1 METLDNLIDK
11 KKMYDEKNVYLT
23 VKDYGMRYEEIH
35 YCGES
40 ELQALKKYKK
50 LEGSKRNILKA
61 NVKRQMVLGT
71 SFIMSYEVIEVIK

>member
-11 KKMYDEKNVYLT
+11 KKMYDETNVYLT
-23 VKDYGMRYEEIH
+23 VKDYDMRCEEIH

-40 ELQALKKYKK
+40 ELQALTKYKK

-61 NVKRQMVLGT
+61 NVKRQMILGT

>member
-11 KKMYDEKNVYLT
+11 KKMYVENNVYLT
-23 VKDYGMRYEEIH
+23 VKDYDMRSEEIH

-50 LEGSKRNILKA
+50 LEGAKRNILKA
-61 NVKRQMVLGT
+61 NVKRQMILGT
-71 SFIMSYEVIEVIK
+71 SFIMSYEVIEVMK